1 MNNISE
7 IKKHLAEHW
16 SAFESLLS
24 STLDSQS
31 DMLNRINRYLFD
43 TSGKQIR
50 PLLAFV
56 SAMAGSGVINEQT
69 VACATASELIHTA
82 SLLHD
87 DVVDNSE
94 QRRGNTTVSKLF
106 SPGAS
111 ILIGDFWLTRALA
124 LLLEKQCP
132 NEVLRCYAG
141 TLEELAEGE
150 MMQMDFADSLTT
162 AEKDYLNIIRRK
174 TGSLFVASVRCAAI
188 VSGATSE
195 IVNALTEYAH
205 LVGIS
210 FQIRDDIIDYYPS
223 SETGKDSGCDIE
235 ERKITM
241 PLLCAMESDPS
252 QAGFIRSQ
260 MGKIVPLAQSQEQQA
275 QNKILIE
282 QIKEFVYKNNGL
294 ESAKVRL
301 GEILSQAKESL
312 GSLSDSYYKD
322 ALLKIADSLLLS

>member
-1 MNNISE
+1 MDNISE
-7 IKKHLAEHW
+7 IKKNIAEPW
-16 SAFESLLS
+16 SHFEQLLS
-24 STLDSQS
+24 STLESRS
-31 DMLNRINRYLFD
+31 VLLNRINAYLFD

-56 SAMAGSGVINEQT
+56 SAMAGSGVINEKT

-94 QRRGNTTVSKLF
+94 QRRGNKTVCKLF

-111 ILIGDFWLTRALA
+111 ILIGDFWLTRALS
-124 LLLEKQCP
+124 LLLERQCP

-162 AEKDYLNIIRRK
+162 TEEDYFNIIQRK

-188 VSGATSE
+188 VSGASPQ
-195 IVNALTEYAH
+195 IIRALTEYAH
-205 LVGIS
+205 HLGIS
-210 FQIRDDIIDYYPS
+210 FQVRDDIIDYYPS
-223 SETGKDSGCDIE
+223 SQTGKDSGCDIE

-241 PLLCAMESDPS
+241 PLLCAMGSAPS
-252 QAGFIRSQ
+252 QEEDIRNIMSR
-260 MGKIVPLAQSQEQQA
+260 IVPFPTSAEDER

-282 QIKEFVYKNNGL
+282 RVQNFVYKYNGL
-294 ESAKVRL
+294 ELAKERL
-301 GEILSQAKESL
+301 REILYAAKAAL
-312 GSLSDSYYKD
+312 APLCDSYYKE
-322 ALLKIADSLLLS
+322 ALFRIADSLLLA

>member
-16 SAFESLLS
+16 SAFESLLCN
-24 STLDSQS
+24 TLDSKS

-50 PLLAFV
+50 PLLAFA
-56 SAMAGSGVINEQT
+56 SAMAGSGLVNEQT

-94 QRRGNTTVSKLF
+94 QRRGNKTVSKLF

-162 AEKDYLNIIRRK
+162 TEQDYLNIIKRK

-188 VSGATSE
+188 VSGAASD
-195 IVNALTEYAH
+195 IVESLTEYAH
-205 LVGIS
+205 LIGIS

-223 SETGKDSGCDIE
+223 SQTGKDSGCDIE

-241 PLLCAMESDPS
+241 PLLCAMSANPSDE
-252 QAGFIRSQ
+252 GRIREL
-260 MGKIVPLAQSQEQQA
+260 MGKIVPLASTSESQQ

-282 QIKEFVYKNNGL
+282 QIKEFVYQNSGL
-294 ESAKVRL
+294 ELAKERL
-301 GEILSQAKESL
+301 GEILSQAKQSL
-312 GSLSDSYYKD
+312 EPLRESYYKE
-322 ALLKIADSLLLS
+322 ALSKIADSLLLS

>member
-50 PLLAFV
+50 PLLALV

-94 QRRGNTTVSKLF
+94 QRRGNKTVSKLF

-252 QAGFIRSQ
+252 QAEFIRSQ

>member
-1 MNNISE
+1 MNRISE
-7 IKKHLAEHW
+7 IKKHISDEW
-16 SAFESLLS
+16 SQFETLLIQ
-24 STLDSQS
+24 TLNSKS
-31 DMLNRINRYLFD
+31 ILLNKINGYLFE

-87 DVVDNSE
+87 DVVDNSD
-94 QRRGNTTVSKLF
+94 QRRGHTTVSRLF

-124 LLLEKQCP
+124 LLLEKRCSD
-132 NEVLRCYAG
+132 EVLRCYAG

-162 AEKDYLNIIRRK
+162 TIDDYYNIIERK
-174 TGSLFVASVRCAAI
+174 TGSLFVASVRCSAI
-188 VSGATSE
+188 VSGASE
-195 IVNALTEYAH
+195 ENVEALTQYAR
-205 LVGIS
+205 LIGIS
-210 FQIRDDIIDYYPS
+210 FQVRDDIIDYYPS

-241 PLLCAMESDPS
+241 PLLCAMEKEPLQD
-252 QAGFIRSQ
+252 QYIRSQ
-260 MGKIVPLAQSQEQQA
+260 MGKIVPLPSSD
-275 QNKILIE
+275 E
-282 QIKEFVYKNNGL
+282 QIENNKVVIEEIKSFVYKNDGL
-294 ESAKVRL
+294 ELAKQKL
-301 GEILSQAKESL
+301 AEILSQAKIVLKPLEES
-312 GSLSDSYYKD
+312 YFKE
-322 ALLKIADSLLLS
+322 ALCSIADSLLL

>member
-94 QRRGNTTVSKLF
+94 QRRGNKTVSKLF

-252 QAGFIRSQ
+252 QAEFIRSQ

>member
-1 MNNISE
+1 
-7 IKKHLAEHW
+7 
-16 SAFESLLS
+16 
-24 STLDSQS
+24 
-31 DMLNRINRYLFD
+31 
-43 TSGKQIR
+43 
-50 PLLAFV
+50 
-56 SAMAGSGVINEQT
+56 
-69 VACATASELIHTA
+69 LIHTA

-94 QRRGNTTVSKLF
+94 QRRGNKTVSKLF

-252 QAGFIRSQ
+252 QAEFIRSQ

>member
-1 MNNISE
+1 MNRISE
-7 IKKHLAEHW
+7 IKKHISDEW
-16 SAFESLLS
+16 SQFETLLIQ
-24 STLDSQS
+24 TLNSKS
-31 DMLNRINRYLFD
+31 ILLNKINGYLFE

-87 DVVDNSE
+87 DVVDNSD
-94 QRRGNTTVSKLF
+94 QRRGHTTVSRLF

-124 LLLEKQCP
+124 LLLEKRCSD
-132 NEVLRCYAG
+132 EVLRCYAG

-162 AEKDYLNIIRRK
+162 TIDDYYNIIERK
-174 TGSLFVASVRCAAI
+174 TGSLFVASVRCSAI
-188 VSGATSE
+188 VSGASE
-195 IVNALTEYAH
+195 ENVEALTQYAR
-205 LVGIS
+205 LIGIS
-210 FQIRDDIIDYYPS
+210 FQVRDDIIDYYPS

-241 PLLCAMESDPS
+241 PLLCAMEKEPLQD
-252 QAGFIRSQ
+252 QYIRSQ
-260 MGKIVPLAQSQEQQA
+260 MGKIVPLPSSD
-275 QNKILIE
+275 E
-282 QIKEFVYKNNGL
+282 QIENNKVVIEEIKSFVYKNDGL
-294 ESAKVRL
+294 ELAKQKL
-301 GEILSQAKESL
+301 AEILSQAKIVLKPLEE
-312 GSLSDSYYKD
+312 SYYKE
-322 ALLKIADSLLLS
+322 ALCSIADSLLL

>member
-94 QRRGNTTVSKLF
+94 QRRGNKTVSKLF

-252 QAGFIRSQ
+252 QAEFIRSQ
-260 MGKIVPLAQSQEQQA
+260 MGKIVPLAQSQEQQE

-301 GEILSQAKESL
+301 SEILSQAKESL
-312 GSLSDSYYKD
+312 GALSDSYYKD

>member
-94 QRRGNTTVSKLF
+94 QRRGNKTVSKLF

-252 QAGFIRSQ
+252 QAEFIRSQ

-312 GSLSDSYYKD
+312 GSLGDSYYKD

>member
-1 MNNISE
+1 MNRISE
-7 IKKHLAEHW
+7 IKKHISDEW
-16 SAFESLLS
+16 SQFETLLIQ
-24 STLDSQS
+24 TLNSKS
-31 DMLNRINRYLFD
+31 ILLNKINGYLFE

-87 DVVDNSE
+87 DVVDNSD
-94 QRRGNTTVSKLF
+94 QRRGHTTVSRLF

-124 LLLEKQCP
+124 LLLEKRCS
-132 NEVLRCYAG
+132 NEVLKCYAG

-162 AEKDYLNIIRRK
+162 TIDDYYNIIERK
-174 TGSLFVASVRCAAI
+174 TGSLFVASVRCSAI
-188 VSGATSE
+188 VSGASE
-195 IVNALTEYAH
+195 ENVEALTQYAK
-205 LVGIS
+205 LIGIS
-210 FQIRDDIIDYYPS
+210 FQVRDDIIDYYPS

-241 PLLCAMESDPS
+241 PLLCAMEKEPLQD
-252 QAGFIRSQ
+252 QYIRSQ
-260 MGKIVPLAQSQEQQA
+260 MGKIVPLPSSD
-275 QNKILIE
+275 E
-282 QIKEFVYKNNGL
+282 QIENNKLVIEEIKSFVYKNDGL
-294 ESAKVRL
+294 ELAKQKL
-301 GEILSQAKESL
+301 AEILSQAKIVLKPLDE
-312 GSLSDSYYKD
+312 SYYKE
-322 ALLKIADSLLLS
+322 ALCSIADSLLL

>member
-16 SAFESLLS
+16 SAFESLLC

-94 QRRGNTTVSKLF
+94 QRRGNKTVSKLF

-252 QAGFIRSQ
+252 QAEFIRSQ

>member
-94 QRRGNTTVSKLF
+94 QRRGNKTVSKLF

-252 QAGFIRSQ
+252 QAEFIRSQ

-301 GEILSQAKESL
+301 SEILSQAKESL
-312 GSLSDSYYKD
+312 GALSDSYYKD

>member
-1 MNNISE
+1 
-7 IKKHLAEHW
+7 
-16 SAFESLLS
+16 
-24 STLDSQS
+24 
-31 DMLNRINRYLFD
+31 
-43 TSGKQIR
+43 
-50 PLLAFV
+50 
-56 SAMAGSGVINEQT
+56 MAGSGVINEQT

-94 QRRGNTTVSKLF
+94 QRRGNKTVSKLF

-252 QAGFIRSQ
+252 QAEFIRSQ

-301 GEILSQAKESL
+301 SEILSQAKESL
-312 GSLSDSYYKD
+312 DSLSDSYYKD